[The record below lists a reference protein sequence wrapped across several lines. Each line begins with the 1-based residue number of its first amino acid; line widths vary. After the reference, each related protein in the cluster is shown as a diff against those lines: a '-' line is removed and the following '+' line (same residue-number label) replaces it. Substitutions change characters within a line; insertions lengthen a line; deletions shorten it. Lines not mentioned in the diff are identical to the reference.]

1 MQVVDVQQ
9 AKLRQAV
16 LTALGL
22 FAFLM
27 VLLFLRW
34 PSVLPDYPAVI
45 LAFLLWGVLP
55 GWFLQ
60 RAIFATDSTTV
71 IEQIAVAFLMSM
83 GLAAIPGL
91 VGLRLHWNIE
101 TFALA
106 YGALAAVSSGLAYLL
121 DSESPDVQPDSK
133 DGEPEDLPAFPSIA
147 LRLLILIPLIAIF
160 TSPWWEDGRISRD
173 ADDLVNAAYVR
184 EYSVAE
190 LDASKPFLNRAQG
203 QFGRMQFNVWVVYQG
218 LLTQNSGVRAIDLL
232 EKHMPPIMLLLV
244 VASTFAL
251 ARGLFRSDQIALLAC
266 ALLLIYGASD
276 LASHEGFGR
285 NIFLRVS
292 QDKMVASFILLPLSL
307 LIATRYVEFAGRGLY
322 VGLLLAVAAL
332 TVTHPMSL
340 MFFSA
345 IVAVLALLRM
355 ATDRSQDMLARHAL
369 LLAPT
374 AIASLGMLLGSR
386 LGAGRL
392 LTIGEPFRRVYHIA
406 DLPGDQIVGSYHLIL
421 HPFILGAVLLVPA
434 IWMLSKRSLGTQVL
448 VASVAASLAMMFIP
462 PVATALADI
471 VNEEAVWRA
480 YWLIP
485 APLIIAYGLHRLVAR
500 LPSGG
505 PLMLG
510 IRSSQGMAAL
520 LGVFV
525 IGAGSVFVQE
535 HYTLA
540 DDGAFYNRT
549 SETLLLPWT
558 GGSILLGG
566 LDRAFSSD
574 WRPTPAEQ
582 GLLDFLVEEAGPD
595 STVLIEPKIST
606 RFFPAVLGP
615 LQIGYNGAPQIQE
628 RREVK
633 ARFFRIYG
641 SGYDTDLKGAE
652 LLAALQRFGV
662 DLVVVASRSA
672 EEEIIQAVGGER
684 LGETERIDLLEADDF
699 RLRLGDPIVIDGAG
713 GGSPLWS
720 FSPTA
725 RDMIVG
731 HAEVTMPE
739 GLSDSLVQFGVELI
753 ASAAASSDEAARLVV
768 TFEPVGG
775 SDTGPIH
782 TVIDLFIETGTQ
794 DGQSLFRVR
803 SPGVTFSSGETYNV
817 WVWRDG
823 EHAID
828 TFQGD
833 ILFSSLDIRWFPA
846 GPPLGVPAYHIYSI
860 DLAAGS

>member
-1 MQVVDVQQ
+1 
-9 AKLRQAV
+9 
-16 LTALGL
+16 
-22 FAFLM
+22 
-27 VLLFLRW
+27 
-34 PSVLPDYPAVI
+34 
-45 LAFLLWGVLP
+45 
-55 GWFLQ
+55 
-60 RAIFATDSTTV
+60 
-71 IEQIAVAFLMSM
+71 
-83 GLAAIPGL
+83 
-91 VGLRLHWNIE
+91 
-101 TFALA
+101 
-106 YGALAAVSSGLAYLL
+106 
-121 DSESPDVQPDSK
+121 
-133 DGEPEDLPAFPSIA
+133 
-147 LRLLILIPLIAIF
+147 
-160 TSPWWEDGRISRD
+160 EDGRISGD

-190 LDASKPFLNRAQG
+190 LDASEPFQNRAQG
-203 QFGRMQFNVWVVYQG
+203 QFGRMQFNVWVVFQG
-218 LLTQNSGVRAIDLL
+218 LLTQSSGVQAIDLL
-232 EKHMPPIMLLLV
+232 EKYLPPIMLLLV

-266 ALLLIYGASD
+266 ALLLIYGVSD

-307 LIATRYVEFAGRGLY
+307 LIAARYLEVAGRGLY

-332 TVTHPMSL
+332 TVTHPMAL
-340 MFFSA
+340 LFFSA
-345 IVAVLALLRM
+345 VIAVLALLRM
-355 ATDRSQDMLARHAL
+355 ATDRSPNMLARHAL

-386 LGAGRL
+386 LGVGRL
-392 LTIGEPFRRVYHIA
+392 LAIGEPFRRGFHIA

-421 HPFILGAVLLVPA
+421 HPFILVSIVLVPA
-434 IWMLSKRSLGTQVL
+434 IWLLSRQSLGTQVL
-448 VASVAASLAMMFIP
+448 VASVAASLAIMFVP
-462 PVATALADI
+462 PIATAIAG
-471 VNEEAVWRA
+471 VVSEEGVWRA

-485 APLIIAYGLHRLVAR
+485 APLIIAYGLPRLVAR

-525 IGAGSVFVQE
+525 IGAGSVLVQE
-535 HYTLA
+535 QYALA

-549 SETLLLPWT
+549 SETRLLPWI
-558 GGSILLGG
+558 GGSIFLGG
-566 LDRAFSSD
+566 LERSFSSD

-582 GLLDFLVEEAGPD
+582 GLLDYLVNNAGSD
-595 STVLIEPKIST
+595 STVLIEPNIST
-606 RFFPAVLGP
+606 RFFPGVLGDMQ
-615 LQIGYNGAPQIQE
+615 LGYNGAPEIKE
-628 RREVK
+628 RRAVK

-641 SGYDTDLKGAE
+641 TGYGTELKGAE
-652 LLAALQRFGV
+652 LMAALQRFGV
-662 DLVVVASRSA
+662 DFVVVASRSV

-699 RLRLGDPIVIDGAG
+699 RIRVGDPIVIDGAG

-753 ASAAASSDEAARLVV
+753 ASAAASSDESARLVV

-782 TVIDLFIETGTQ
+782 TVIDLFIESGTQ

-803 SPGVTFSSGETYNV
+803 SPGVTFNSGQTYNV

-823 EHAID
+823 EHAND
-828 TFQGD
+828 TYQGE
-833 ILFSSLDIRWFPA
+833 ILFSSLEIRWFPA
-846 GPPLGVPAYHIYSI
+846 GPPLGVPNYHIYSI
-860 DLAAGS
+860 DTAEGS